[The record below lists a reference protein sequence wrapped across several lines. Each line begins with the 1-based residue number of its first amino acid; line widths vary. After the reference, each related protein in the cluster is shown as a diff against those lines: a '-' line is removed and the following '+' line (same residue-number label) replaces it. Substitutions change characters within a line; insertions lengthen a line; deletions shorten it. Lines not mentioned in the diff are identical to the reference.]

1 MSKKKTPK
9 ETPATAVP
17 AVAVQRG
24 FWSYLKWILPAFG
37 FLLYANTLGHDYT
50 QDDAIVI
57 YDNMYTVKGLAGIP
71 GLLSKDTFHGF
82 FKEEGKAKLVSGGR
96 YRPLTPVMFAIE
108 YQLFGKNPFIG
119 HLINALLYGLLGWM
133 IYLLLV
139 EIFGFRTDFSDHFRY
154 VVLAAAVLFLAHPV
168 HTEAVANIKGRDEIV
183 SMLGAITA
191 TWLILRQ
198 AANKGKYFL
207 WALLSFFL
215 ALMSKENAITFLA
228 VVPLILVFF
237 YNKGWGDALRLSL
250 PLLAGAVIFMLI
262 RTAVLGFDLGGTP
275 MELMNNPFLKLGSNG
290 YIPFSAGEKFAT
302 ILYTLGKY
310 LMLLLVPHPL
320 THDYYPRHIDIM
332 HFGDAAVLVSLLTY
346 VALIGLAV
354 YGYKKD
360 RVLSF
365 GILYFLL
372 TLSIVSNIVF
382 PIGTNMSERFLFMP
396 SLGFCLI
403 LPYIIYKIS
412 KKGRV
417 AFYATAVLAL
427 AFSIKTISRNAVWVN
442 DFTLFTTDVKT
453 SARSAKVLNAAGGA
467 LQTEAAN
474 EKDVSKKNQML
485 QQAIVY
491 LNEAVKIHPG
501 YKNAYLLMGNSY
513 YYLNDFDKSIEAY
526 KKSLQ
531 LDPDFKDA
539 INNLAVVYRDAGR
552 NAGEKQNNIV
562 LAEQML
568 LESFRLNPN
577 DAETNRLLGIAY
589 GLSGRHSQAIPY
601 FEKVTQLDPKNAAAF
616 MNLSSA
622 YRYNGD
628 EANAAK
634 YRNIALSLDPKL
646 GQGK

>member
-1 MSKKKTPK
+1 MSKKKTQK
-9 ETPATAVP
+9 EAP
-17 AVAVQRG
+17 VAPVNAASVQRG
-24 FWSYLKWILPAFG
+24 FWSYIKWILPAFG

-108 YQLFGKNPFIG
+108 YQLFGKNPWIG

-133 IYLLLV
+133 IYLLFV
-139 EIFGFRTDFSDHFRY
+139 EIFGFRTDFKDHFHF
-154 VVLAAAVLFLAHPV
+154 VALAAAVLFMAHPV

-191 TWLILRQ
+191 TWLIVRQ
-198 AANKGKYFL
+198 TVQKSNNFIWAFL
-207 WALLSFFL
+207 AFFL

-237 YNKGWGDALRLSL
+237 YNKSWGAAAKMSL
-250 PLLAGAVIFMLI
+250 PLLAGAVLFIFI
-262 RTAVLGFDLGGTP
+262 RTAVLGFDFGGTP
-275 MELMNNPFLKLGSNG
+275 MELMNNPFLKLGSSG
-290 YIPFSAGEKFAT
+290 YVPFTAGEKAAT

-310 LMLLLVPHPL
+310 LLLLVFPHPL

-332 HFGDAAVLVSLLTY
+332 HFGDGPVLVSLFAY
-346 VALIGLAV
+346 VALIALAV
-354 YGYKKD
+354 YGFKKD

-365 GILYFLL
+365 GIFYFLI

-412 KKGRV
+412 KTGKT
-417 AFYATAVLAL
+417 AFYITTAIAL
-427 AFSIKTISRNAVWVN
+427 AFSVKTMMRNQVWVN

-453 SARSAKVLNAAGGA
+453 SSKSAKVLNAAGGA
-467 LQTEAAN
+467 LQTEAAK
-474 EKDVSKKNQML
+474 EKDPNKKKKML
-485 QQAIVY
+485 EQAIVY

-501 YKNAYLLMGNSY
+501 YKNAYLLLGNSY
-513 YYLNDFDKSIEAY
+513 YYLDDFEKSIEAY

-531 LDPDFKDA
+531 LDANFVDA
-539 INNLAVVYRDAGR
+539 NNNLAVVYRDAGR

-562 LAEQML
+562 LAEQYL
-568 LESFRLNPN
+568 LESFKLNPN

-589 GLSGRHSQAIPY
+589 GLSGRHGQAIPY
-601 FEKVTQLDPKNAAAF
+601 FENVTKLDPKNAAAF

-628 EANAAK
+628 ETNAAR
-634 YRNIALSLDPKL
+634 YRAIALSLDPKL